1 MTREEQVKFCK
12 SCVNRSFASSQGLI
26 CKLTNQKADFQFE
39 CVNYQLDEVLIKKE
53 EQRADSDYFT
63 TNKVSSGKRLANYII
78 DRICIFIFK
87 IILALT
93 TGLILGIILPS
104 FIDTIEE
111 NSLLFE
117 YLFTFVST
125 IIYYT
130 LFEAL
135 SGRTI
140 GKLITKTKVVDENKN
155 SIGFSTAFIRSLT
168 RFIPFEAF
176 SFLGSE
182 VRGWHDTIS
191 KTYVVNAVDKQ
202 EENRLPGF
210 D

>member
-12 SCVNRSFASSQGLI
+12 VCLNRKFVSAQGLI
-26 CKLTNQKADFQFE
+26 CNLTNQKADFQFE
-39 CVNYQLDEVLIKKE
+39 CVNFQLDEPLVKKE
-53 EQRADSDYFT
+53 EQRADDSFFVV
-63 TNKVSSGKRLANYII
+63 NKVSSGKRFANYII
-78 DRICIFIFK
+78 DRICVFIFK

-93 TGLILGIILPS
+93 TGIILGIILPS
-104 FIDTIEE
+104 FIETIEE
-111 NSLLFE
+111 NSFLFE
-117 YLFTFVST
+117 FLFTLVST
-125 IIYYT
+125 VIYYT

-135 SGRTI
+135 TGRTI

-155 SIGFSTAFIRSLT
+155 SIGFSTAFIRSIS